1 MHKLTKNDVKL
12 IITNHLGERI
22 ARIENGVIVIIN
34 DIEHSEQQKENR
46 EFNVDAK
53 WGAGVTGGMTINEFE
68 EFERKFHDELIE
80 LLSDYNK
87 PKYPDDFYKKEERSP
102 QPTNPHFAKE
112 KWRRK

>member
-1 MHKLTKNDVKL
+1 
-12 IITNHLGERI
+12 
-22 ARIENGVIVIIN
+22 
-34 DIEHSEQQKENR
+34 
-46 EFNVDAK
+46 
-53 WGAGVTGGMTINEFE
+53 MTINEFE